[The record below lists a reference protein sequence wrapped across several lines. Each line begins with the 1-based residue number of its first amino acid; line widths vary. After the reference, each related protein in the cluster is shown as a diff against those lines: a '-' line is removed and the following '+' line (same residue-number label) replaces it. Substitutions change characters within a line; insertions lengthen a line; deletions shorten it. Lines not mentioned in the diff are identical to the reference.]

1 MTAIEEFPAELTI
14 EPLGGDARW
23 MLVISGPDLRGTA
36 VSTSQDMVLAI
47 AEAYAAMRRSQAV
60 TL

>member
-1 MTAIEEFPAELTI
+1 MTALEEFPAELEM
-14 EPLGGDARW
+14 EPLSGGARW
-23 MLVISGPDLRGTA
+23 MLVITGPDLRGTA

-47 AEAYAAMRRSQAV
+47 AEAYAAMRRSQVV